1 MQTLKQMIYIN
12 NDKSN
17 NLLDKFHNNIKIEMF
32 KQLK

>member
-12 NDKSN
+12 NDKSTK
-17 NLLDKFHNNIKIEMF
+17 LRAKFLNNIKIEMF